1 MMHELH
7 IESRPLNGVE
17 ILTLT
22 GAVEQLSFPNL
33 AATIGRSMHERS
45 ARIVLDCQRVNYIG
59 STQLRELMEFMA
71 YARTLGGDIK
81 FAGLAPS
88 IRTVAGLVATNIKF
102 DCYASVPDAVE
113 AFREREAAVAH

>member
-7 IESRPLNGVE
+7 VESCPLNGVE
-17 ILTLT
+17 VLTLA

-33 AATIGRSMHERS
+33 AVTIGRSMHERS
-45 ARIVLDCQRVNYIG
+45 ARIVLDCQRVGYIG

-88 IRTVAGLVATNIKF
+88 IRTVAGLVAGKVKF
-102 DCYASVPDAVE
+102 DCYGSVPEAVE
-113 AFREREAAVAH
+113 SFRECEAPAAR